1 MEAAAPKQAWRHLV
15 RTILIILGIL
25 LVFAFAV
32 EATDINLEKPLDP
45 VRQENVIRV
54 LRLLADPDFVD
65 IDAETGRWGMSEATR
80 VTIERI
86 IETIFMALLASTV
99 GTILAV
105 PVSFL
110 AARNLMEPVTA
121 PLAAIMAALVALPV
135 GGWITLQI
143 TSFISGIAADV
154 ADYSL
159 AAAAG
164 ALLVTVVVLWLL
176 WRAGASAAVEEGA
189 TRGQKITLVV
199 RIVIVVFLAIFG
211 VALLALLG
219 MEVGAWLEDNLNL
232 LWFVGNFIAVSA
244 DFIRVFL
251 PPIMALFAGF
261 LAASYGSRFGQ
272 EAVLSL
278 DTGAAK
284 IITAV
289 LTALGSAIVI
299 YAIGAFLNWLY
310 EFDNPFSGVPYL
322 NWLNNLDNPNAWILV
337 PAAIGGLVLGLASL
351 LLKPKQPFAIG
362 TFIYTVSRTILN
374 VLRAIEPLIMA
385 IVFVVWVSLG
395 PFAGIMALTLHS
407 IAALGKLFSE
417 QIEGIDEGPVE
428 AVTATGANRLQ
439 MITYAVVPQVIPPFT
454 AFALYRW
461 DINVRMSTIIGFV
474 GGGGIG
480 FVLSQNI
487 QQLRYRQAAV
497 MMLAIAVVVILL
509 DYASSSIRR
518 RII

>member
-1 MEAAAPKQAWRHLV
+1 M
-15 RTILIILGIL
+15 RTILIILAIL

-32 EATDINLEKPLDP
+32 QATDINLEKPLDP
-45 VRQENVIRV
+45 VRQQNVLRV
-54 LRLLADPDFVD
+54 MRLLADPDLVKV
-65 IDAETGRWGMSEATR
+65 DAETGRWGMSEATR

-105 PVSFL
+105 PVSFF

-121 PLAAIMAALVALPV
+121 PLAAIMAAVVALPV
-135 GGWITLQI
+135 GAWVTWQI
-143 TSFISGIAADV
+143 TSLIAG
-154 ADYSL
+154 L
-159 AAAAG
+159 AAAIG
-164 ALLVTVVVLWLL
+164 DYSMALAVGVLLLTSAALWLL
-176 WRAGASAAVEEGA
+176 WHASASAAIEEGA
-189 TRGQKITLVV
+189 SISKNILLVV
-199 RIVIVVFLAIFG
+199 RILITLFLAILG
-211 VALLALLG
+211 VSLLALLG
-219 MEVGAWLEDNLNL
+219 LAFGEWLEEALNL
-232 LWFVGNFIAVSA
+232 FWFVGNFIYVSA
-244 DFIRVFL
+244 DFVRVFL
-251 PPIMALFAGF
+251 PPLLALLGGM
-261 LAASYGSRFGQ
+261 LAASYGSRYGQ

-278 DTGAAK
+278 GTTPAK
-284 IITAV
+284 ILTAV
-289 LTALGSAIVI
+289 LTALGTGII
-299 YAIGAFLNWLY
+299 IFAIGSFFNWLF
-310 EFDNPFSGVPYL
+310 EFDHPQDWTST
-322 NWLNNLDNPNAWILV
+322 
-337 PAAIGGLVLGLASL
+337 PALIGGAIAGLLSL
-351 LLKPKQPFAIG
+351 LLTPKQPFGIG
-362 TFIYTVSRTILN
+362 MLIYTVARSILN

-428 AVTATGANRLQ
+428 AITATGANRLQ
-439 MITYAVVPQVIPPFT
+439 TIGYAVVPQVVPPFT

-487 QQLRYRQAAV
+487 AQLRYRQAAV
-497 MMLAIAVVVILL
+497 MMLAIAIVVILL

>member
-1 MEAAAPKQAWRHLV
+1 MQEDSPKKAGRHLV

-45 VRQENVIRV
+45 VRQDNVLRV
-54 LRLLADPDFVD
+54 LRLLADPDLVE
-65 IDAETGRWGMSEATR
+65 IDAETGRFGMSEATR

-121 PLAAIMAALVALPV
+121 PLAAIMAAIVALV
-135 GGWITLQI
+135 IGGWGILQI
-143 TSFISGIAADV
+143 TSLISGLAVTIGE
-154 ADYSL
+154 YSL
-159 AAAAG
+159 ALAVG
-164 ALLVTVVVLWLL
+164 ALLVTAVALWLL

-189 TRGQKITLVV
+189 STGQ
-199 RIVIVVFLAIFG
+199 RILLIARVIVTVFLAIFCI
-211 VALLALLG
+211 ALLAMLG
-219 MEVGAWLEDNLNL
+219 LAGGKWLEDNLNL
-232 LWFVGNFIAVSA
+232 FWFVGNFIFVAS
-244 DFIRVFL
+244 DFVRVFL
-251 PPIMALFAGF
+251 PPIMALFGGL
-261 LAASYGSRFGQ
+261 LAASYGSRYGQ
-272 EAVLSL
+272 EAVLRL
-278 DTGAAK
+278 DTMPAK
-284 IITAV
+284 ILTAV
-289 LTALGSAIVI
+289 LTALGSGIVI
-299 YAIGAFLNWLY
+299 FAIGSFLNWLY
-310 EFDNPFSGVPYL
+310 EFDNPQY
-322 NWLNNLDNPNAWILV
+322 WTTY
-337 PAAIGGLVLGLASL
+337 PALIGGAIAGLLSL
-351 LLKPKQPFAIG
+351 LVTPKQPFGIG
-362 TFIYTVSRTILN
+362 TLIYTVSRSILN
-374 VLRAIEPLIMA
+374 ILRAIEPLIMA

-480 FVLSQNI
+480 FILSQNI
-487 QQLRYRQAAV
+487 QQLRYRQASV
-497 MMLAIAVVVILL
+497 MMLAIAIVVILL

>member
-1 MEAAAPKQAWRHLV
+1 MQEASPKKAGRHLV
-15 RTILIILGIL
+15 RTILIILAIL

-32 EATDINLEKPLDP
+32 QATDINLVKPLDP
-45 VRQENVIRV
+45 VRQENVVRV
-54 LRLLADPDFVD
+54 LRLLADPDLVSV
-65 IDAETGRWGMSEATR
+65 DAETGRWGMSEATR
-80 VTIERI
+80 ITIERI

-121 PLAAIMAALVALPV
+121 PLASIMAAIVALPIA
-135 GGWITLQI
+135 GWLTLKI
-143 TSFISGIAADV
+143 TSLISDLAKSVG
-154 ADYSL
+154 DYSL
-159 AAAAG
+159 ALAAG
-164 ALLVTVVVLWLL
+164 VLVVTAVALWLL
-176 WRAGASAAVEEGA
+176 WRIGASAAVEEGS
-189 TRGQKITLVV
+189 TRIEKIILLI
-199 RIVIVVFLAIFG
+199 RVIVTIFLAIFG
-211 VALLALLG
+211 IALLALLAL
-219 MEVGAWLEDNLNL
+219 EVGGWLEDNLNL
-232 LWFVGNFIAVSA
+232 FWFVGNFIVVAA
-244 DFIRVFL
+244 DFVRVFL
-251 PPIMALFAGF
+251 PPIMALFAGL
-261 LAASYGSRFGQ
+261 LAASYGSRYGQ

-278 DTGAAK
+278 ETGPAK
-284 IITAV
+284 ILTAV
-289 LTALGSAIVI
+289 LTALGSGIVI
-299 YAIGAFLNWLY
+299 FAIGSFLNWLY
-310 EFDNPFSGVPYL
+310 EFDDPQ
-322 NWLNNLDNPNAWILV
+322 NWTTY
-337 PAAIGGLVLGLASL
+337 PALIGGAIAGLLSL
-351 LLKPKQPFAIG
+351 LVTPKQPFGIG
-362 TFIYTVSRTILN
+362 MAIYTVSRSILN
-374 VLRAIEPLIMA
+374 VLRAIEPLIMG

-428 AVTATGANRLQ
+428 AITATGANRLQ
-439 MITYAVVPQVIPPFT
+439 MITYAVIPQVIPPFT

-487 QQLRYRQAAV
+487 QQLRYRQASV